1 MLDRT
6 DNIPHL
12 INMKVLVKV
21 KYKSP
26 TIAAPFTKECYKRS
40 GSHWFMLIITI
51 IIAGERLEACTEHSS
66 SDVQRGE
73 DEEDVWH
80 YERHCWVTTI
90 LSFLSSFC
98 LILCE
103 LHVKILSSYTVT
115 CSYYLALPS
124 WPQPP
129 PARWS
134 SCWAKRLR
142 RRSTSTSTRFSRGW
156 L

>member
-1 MLDRT
+1 
-6 DNIPHL
+6 
-12 INMKVLVKV
+12 
-21 KYKSP
+21 
-26 TIAAPFTKECYKRS
+26 
-40 GSHWFMLIITI
+40 MLIITI
-51 IIAGERLEACTEHSS
+51 IIAGERLETCTKHSS

-124 WPQPP
+124 
-129 PARWS
+129 
-134 SCWAKRLR
+134 
-142 RRSTSTSTRFSRGW
+142 
-156 L
+156 